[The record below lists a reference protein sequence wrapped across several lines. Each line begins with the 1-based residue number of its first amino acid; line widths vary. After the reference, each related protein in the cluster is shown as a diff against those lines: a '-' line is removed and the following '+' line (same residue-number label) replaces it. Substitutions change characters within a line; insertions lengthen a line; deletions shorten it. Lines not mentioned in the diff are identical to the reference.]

1 MRRRHGSPASCTLT
15 AEFGDTY
22 LWLVKSKEKAM
33 SNHNRRTTFAEIITI
48 MGDALAAAASVR
60 QGRQPDARNLRG
72 LGIDPEQF
80 RQIGRL

>member
-1 MRRRHGSPASCTLT
+1 
-15 AEFGDTY
+15 
-22 LWLVKSKEKAM
+22 M